1 MTIFDLL
8 AFDVDGVM
16 TDGTLLYGA
25 GGISQRFGA
34 QDGAGLSE
42 LRKAG
47 YRIALVSWRDL
58 PSTRR
63 RAMDLGI
70 DLLALGC
77 RDKASALEKICRHLG
92 TVPGRALFMGDDL
105 MDLPALRIAGYS
117 VCPSNAHEEVRRECR
132 LVTVKPGGAGAVREV
147 ADHVLSGRMP

>member
-16 TDGTLLYGA
+16 TDGTLLYGP
-25 GGISQRFGA
+25 GGVSQRFGA
-34 QDGAGLSE
+34 QDGAGLAE

-77 RDKASALEKICRHLG
+77 RDKASALLGICGHLG
-92 TVPGRALFMGDDL
+92 TNPGRALFMGDDV
-105 MDLPALRIAGYS
+105 MDLPALRIAGYPA
-117 VCPSNAHEEVRRECR
+117 CPSNAHEDVRRECR
-132 LVTVKPGGAGAVREV
+132 LVTSRPGGAGAVREI
-147 ADHVLSGRMP
+147 ADHILSGKMP